1 MDYIHLQLA
10 DTTMRLLRGKV
21 VTTFGRLTHRL
32 AVVVSEEL
40 AVQTV
45 NLLRRE
51 LTRAARLLQVPL
63 FETVER
69 GGFAFLES
77 EGRGCAS
84 IDELIEEMEAMMET
98 TGCAPCVPYPFQ
110 GSIALY
116 HPEAWRDMRSAVG
129 ALRWLRRSRVLG
141 VASVVVIVLN
151 QAVPLV
157 MNNLEQG
164 LARETVF
171 I

>member
-1 MDYIHLQLA
+1 
-10 DTTMRLLRGKV
+10 MRLLRGKV

-32 AVVVSEEL
+32 AVVATEES
-40 AVQTV
+40 AVRTV

-51 LTRAARLLQVPL
+51 LTRAACLLQVPL
-63 FETVER
+63 FEIVER

-98 TGCAPCVPYPFQ
+98 TGCAAYPFQ
-110 GSIALY
+110 NSIALY
-116 HPEAWRDMRSAVG
+116 RPEVWRDMRSAG
-129 ALRWLRRSRVLG
+129 DALRWLRRSRVLG

-151 QAVPLV
+151 QALPLII
-157 MNNLEQG
+157 NNLEQG
-164 LARETVF
+164 LARDTVF
-171 I
+171 V